1 MKNQTEATNFKTEI
15 HEMDYTAIYEEK
27 KATAETMIYEGARST
42 QSLDGLWSY
51 GIDQYDTCLRAKW
64 YEEQY
69 FDKDGLQLP
78 VDFSFDEWPKMQLPC
93 SWNLI
98 KPELFWY
105 EGSMVFTRN
114 FLMEPKK
121 GEKVFLKIGAANYL
135 CRVFINKK
143 FVGMHRGG
151 STPAYFEIT
160 EYLEKMNRIL
170 ITVDNTR
177 RPTQVPMDNTD
188 WFNYGGI
195 YRSMELI
202 CVPEIFIKNLAVG
215 LDTADR
221 SFETVKVKVTISE
234 EVNGEAVLQI
244 PTLGIE
250 EAIGIEKGEGSIS
263 IKAKPDLWTP
273 EAPVLYDVMVSFG
286 ADELFDRIGFRD
298 IKVEGNK
305 IILNGEEIFLRGI
318 SCHEDSPETGK
329 ALTDEERIEIIKTA
343 KELGCNFMRLAHY
356 PHHENTAKL
365 ADEMGLLLWEEIPV
379 YWAIDFD
386 NEKTYEDAENQL
398 LELIGRDKNRAS
410 VIIWSVGNENQDTES
425 RYKFMKS
432 LADAARKA
440 DPSRLVSAACVIDH
454 TVNIIND
461 RLGECLDVIGV
472 NEYCGWYEP
481 DFEKLPQLLRN
492 SNPDKPVIITEFGAD
507 ARCGHRGS
515 IIDKGTEDCQA
526 HIYRQQVA
534 TLDKIPYV
542 QGMTPWILFDFRCP
556 RRLSVIQDYH
566 NLKGLCD
573 ADHKTKKQAF
583 YVLQEYYQKKKQEL
597 TKKEI

>member
-1 MKNQTEATNFKTEI
+1 MVKIKNQTEAANFKTEI
-15 HEMDYTAIYEEK
+15 HEQDYTAIYEAK
-27 KATAETMIYEGARST
+27 KATSESMIYEGLRET

-69 FDKDGLQLP
+69 FDENGLQLP

-93 SWNLI
+93 SCNLV

-105 EGSMVFTRN
+105 EGSLVFTRS

-177 RPTQVPMDNTD
+177 RTTQVPMDNTD

-202 CVPEIFIKNLAVG
+202 CVPEVFIKDLSVG
-215 LDTADR
+215 LDVTDS
-221 SFETVKVKVTISE
+221 SFKTIQAKVTVSKA
-234 EVNGEAVLQI
+234 VGGEAVFKI
-244 PTLGIE
+244 PALGIE
-250 EAIGIEKGEGSIS
+250 EKIAIENGTGSIS
-263 IKAKPDLWTP
+263 LQAKPQLWTP
-273 EAPVLYDVMVSFG
+273 EAPMLYDVEASLGQDV
-286 ADELFDRIGFRD
+286 LRDRVGFRD
-298 IKVEGNK
+298 IKAEGSK
-305 IILNGEEIFLRGI
+305 ILLNGKEIFLRGV
-318 SCHEDSPETGK
+318 SCHEDSAETGK
-329 ALTDEERIEIIKTA
+329 ALTDEERIEVIKIA

-356 PHHENTAKL
+356 PHHENMAKL

-386 NEKTYEDAENQL
+386 NERTYEDAENQL

-425 RYKFMKS
+425 RYKFMKR
-432 LADAARKA
+432 LVDKA
-440 DPSRLVSAACVIDH
+440 KEIDSSRLVSAACVVDH

-481 DFEKLPQLLRN
+481 DFEKLPQLLAN

-507 ARCGHRGS
+507 ARTGHRGN
-515 IIDKGTEDCQA
+515 ITDKGTEDCQA
-526 HIYRQQVA
+526 NIYKQQVE
-534 TLDKIPYV
+534 TLDKISYV

-566 NLKGLCD
+566 NLKGLCS
-573 ADHKTKKQAF
+573 ADRKTKKLAF
-583 YVLQEYYQKKKQEL
+583 KVLQEYYQRKAQE
-597 TKKEI
+597 TK